1 MQRQPPEATAEMD
14 GAPGTFHDP
23 AEMAGPSARS
33 REDREDSIPTN
44 LIPTN
49 LIPANSTNPADLI
62 PANLAL
68 ADGLWTGMRGT

>member
-33 REDREDSIPTN
+33 REDREDSIPA
-44 LIPTN
+44 N

>member
-14 GAPGTFHDP
+14 EAPGPFHDP

-44 LIPTN
+44 LIP
-49 LIPANSTNPADLI
+49 ANPTNPADLI